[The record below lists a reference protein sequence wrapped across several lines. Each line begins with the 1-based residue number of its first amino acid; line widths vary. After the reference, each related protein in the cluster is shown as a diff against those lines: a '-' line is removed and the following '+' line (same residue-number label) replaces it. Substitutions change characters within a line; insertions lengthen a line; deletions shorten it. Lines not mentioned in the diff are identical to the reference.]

1 MTVTKELV
9 AQVRIKTNESD
20 RQKTIKDINDIRNKA
35 NNLETKVKIKS
46 DFNIKSLMSNVQ
58 SRLNDASSKI
68 KIGINNNDFILK
80 LLGKRFSDE
89 EFLKRTSVPNSNNF
103 KNAKRILNEVPED
116 NNLKNSKR
124 ISDEIKGQT
133 KEVEKQNKLY
143 EQRNKSLQVGSEV
156 LRGMAM
162 TVGYKL
168 MDSAEEF
175 VKKAV
180 DTSNKAVNMRSQLNT
195 LTTNKDAQ
203 NNIIN
208 NLSGI
213 ALETYNPLEEVARLY
228 SRIGRTAGRNNL
240 SKGDVFDV
248 TDTIAKT
255 LDIGGASTQERQ
267 SAMYQFSQAMS
278 SGVLQGNDLHALQEA
293 APVFL
298 DYISKGSGIAR
309 GKLREMGA
317 EGKLTTKIIVDA
329 LKKEKNEIDDTF
341 KKTNIMS
348 IEKAMTNLES
358 RFLRWIDKVEQKSG
372 IFTKIANNID
382 QISKD
387 LFENGN
393 AERYLYNI
401 NNLIT
406 NLGGLKNIIES
417 LLLLFVTSKITGAVT
432 AIYKISKGIFAVG
445 MAGKTS
451 IGVVGRLFN
460 ILKSFGGALVIFF
473 RRILMKNAVF
483 LGIIAAVLILTDLL
497 QFFFTDK
504 DTIFGRMIKE
514 VKELLNLLKET
525 VDKIFTS
532 TDILDKNG
540 NKISFTEKLFGNRDN
555 NPDNNQDNSPTLYD
569 WITNGLSNLKDDF
582 FNRDTQLPN
591 NSYGNN
597 INVEVNQSFDGGN
610 ANDYT
615 QAMKDNAESNY
626 NQLAELQYQT
636 AE

>member
-46 DFNIKSLMSNVQ
+46 DFNIKSLMYNVQ

-89 EFLKRTSVPNSNNF
+89 EFLKRTSVPNNNNF
-103 KNAKRILNEVPED
+103 
-116 NNLKNSKR
+116 KNSKR

-208 NLSGI
+208 DLSGI

-240 SKGDVFDV
+240 SKSDVYDV
-248 TDTIAKT
+248 TDTISKT

-309 GKLREMGA
+309 GKLKEMGA

-387 LFENGN
+387 LFENGD

-473 RRILMKNAVF
+473 RKILMKNAVF

-540 NKISFTEKLFGNRDN
+540 NKISFKEKLFGNRDN
-555 NPDNNQDNSPTLYD
+555 NPDNNPDNNQDNNPTLYD